1 MKKKRNINYDI
12 VCDLDVTAPL
22 RLVFDILS
30 AYKVFIKNNYP
41 NLISVNYQRRNLY
54 FNMVEFKNMKLQISK
69 SQQKYTTRQ
78 QVLKVQA

>member
-12 VCDLDVTAPL
+12 VCNLDVTAPL

-41 NLISVNYQRRNLY
+41 NLISVNY
-54 FNMVEFKNMKLQISK
+54 
-69 SQQKYTTRQ
+69 
-78 QVLKVQA
+78 